1 MSAIAFDIPEDILAM
16 REGLRAFAE
25 AEILPR
31 HEANLELFEDQR
43 RLNDSDGRFS
53 EELLN
58 LIGEVPRAASKS
70 WLLPDVR
77 AGRAGWRRLGAPRL
91 FRRFRRAVSHLR
103 PTKLVDALCG
113 EPLGVR
119 AKPIA
124 RKTYRARPRRDA
136 GADDGGREV
145 DVLWPIGARGR
156 VRRIAHYD
164 TRSTG

>member
-16 REGLRAFAE
+16 RGLRAFAE
-25 AEILPR
+25 AEILLR
-31 HEANLELFEDQR
+31 HEANLDLFEDQR
-43 RLNDSDGRFS
+43 RLYDSDGRFS
-53 EELLN
+53 EELLD
-58 LIGEVPRAASKS
+58 LIGEVRRAASK
-70 WLLPDVR
+70 
-77 AGRAGWRRLGAPRL
+77 AGYYQMCVPEELGGGGDGAPRL

-136 GADDGGREV
+136 GADDGGRKV
-145 DVLWPIGARGR
+145 DLLWPIGTRSR
-156 VRRIAHYD
+156 VRRIAHFD